1 MANNTKCTVEQFW
14 PGGRK
19 EVIAV
24 AIKLLWKKSDLNVD
38 ENLSIMKYEIY
49 DYLQSCLEKQN
60 NLLIKKDSNAFSALI
75 QLNECDNFPEVVLAL
90 EKEVLRK
97 YPVKFIVGISNKSTS
112 VVKLYESAKR
122 ALDLYYF
129 TEEKF
134 CHDGTRKNIEVNQEQ
149 FQAQYHELTQSI
161 MMNHDVDIIVDT
173 IVDTV
178 GILKDIHYGNRSA
191 LINECILLIGQ
202 IYLVLNDC
210 GLVDDTYQNEQLSF
224 IENIQSKL
232 SFNKL
237 ISAIKDYY
245 QQLFLKIQL
254 LSGLRESQEITK
266 IKQYINERY
275 NENITLEQLADYI
288 GMNAAYLSTFFKKE
302 TGQNFKNYLTIVRMK
317 EALRLLNSTD
327 LKSYEL
333 ASRVG
338 YNDPKQFRK
347 KFKEIFGVSPQ
358 QYRKQEKD

>member
-1 MANNTKCTVEQFW
+1 M
-14 PGGRK
+14 
-19 EVIAV
+19 
-24 AIKLLWKKSDLNVD
+24 
-38 ENLSIMKYEIY
+38 
-49 DYLQSCLEKQN
+49 
-60 NLLIKKDSNAFSALI
+60 
-75 QLNECDNFPEVVLAL
+75 
-90 EKEVLRK
+90 LRK

>member
-1 MANNTKCTVEQFW
+1 MLKVILIDDEIVILQGLKKLIDWSKLELEIVGEAMDGLEGLSLIEEVRPDIVISDITMPNLNGIEMLKAINEKNYDLKTLFLSGYQEFIYVQEAIRYGAVDYLLKPVTEDNLIMVLKRIIGSIKEERSYHHLKKQEGVKEQEFRQLLMANNTKCTVEQFW

-75 QLNECDNFPEVVLAL
+75 QLNECDNFQEVVLAL

-149 FQAQYHELTQSI
+149 FQAQYHELTQ
-161 MMNHDVDIIVDT
+161 
-173 IVDTV
+173 
-178 GILKDIHYGNRSA
+178 
-191 LINECILLIGQ
+191 
-202 IYLVLNDC
+202 
-210 GLVDDTYQNEQLSF
+210 
-224 IENIQSKL
+224 
-232 SFNKL
+232 
-237 ISAIKDYY
+237 
-245 QQLFLKIQL
+245 
-254 LSGLRESQEITK
+254 
-266 IKQYINERY
+266 
-275 NENITLEQLADYI
+275 
-288 GMNAAYLSTFFKKE
+288 
-302 TGQNFKNYLTIVRMK
+302 
-317 EALRLLNSTD
+317 
-327 LKSYEL
+327 
-333 ASRVG
+333 
-338 YNDPKQFRK
+338 
-347 KFKEIFGVSPQ
+347 
-358 QYRKQEKD
+358 